1 MTDGGLTVRVSGEL
15 RANVANS
22 MLVLRITN
30 NTQYKNLE
38 GYVRSPA
45 RGLGVTEGDLT

>member
-1 MTDGGLTVRVSGEL
+1 LSARPVSAL
-15 RANVANS
+15 IHAVAE
-22 MLVLRITN
+22 RR
-30 NTQYKNLE
+30 NLE

>member
-1 MTDGGLTVRVSGEL
+1 MNGHGLQDLVRIFERFRKDYGQHHDWNQKEHSAE
-15 RANVANS
+15 
-22 MLVLRITN
+22 
-30 NTQYKNLE
+30 NLE